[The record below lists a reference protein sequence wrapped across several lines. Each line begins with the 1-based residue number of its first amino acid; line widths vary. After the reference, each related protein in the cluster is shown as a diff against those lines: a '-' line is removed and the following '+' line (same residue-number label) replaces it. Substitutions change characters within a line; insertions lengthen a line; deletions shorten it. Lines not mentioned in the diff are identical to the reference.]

1 MSFTLD
7 TLSGKGSKAVKVS
20 ADENTSNSQ
29 KTAQVLVQ
37 VNGVTK
43 QVIQLVQ
50 KAKKDP
56 GKPDKPDKPD
66 KPKNE
71 YQAHVQ
77 TDVAYVGSGGG
88 EIKVYY
94 WVTYKGEIIPDVPKL
109 KCINK
114 GDGQEGGNTIDSGVD
129 SDNRHWIVD
138 KVPANSGGR
147 IYTATHDSSTAK
159 AEVAQ
164 KDIQVYLTTDR
175 HYIPSKG
182 GTAKLTYWAVID
194 NKITSDNLVLRIKPY
209 SSNLVAYNL
218 TSKTKDSD
226 GKTIEFLNVDPN
238 QINGESFNIYFDVK
252 NTVISSSSKVVDIQL
267 LSSEM
272 KILPNKLDLLY
283 FNCYGYSKFTI
294 KGYPDTAT
302 MVIGSKIPVGNT
314 VLDNCFV
321 GSIGDNFSINGLK
334 KYIQYLGNANI
345 PGTEG
350 SLINLKEIRDKGDLI
365 NKGITKLYSH
375 IYGNWSNGT
384 SSQPIRFDL
393 FAYRGSSFEI
403 VDNKVKPTENTKLV
417 YSEDFYPTCSAFCS
431 VDYGG
436 ITQDDVKKYFSNI
449 AVIEYAVD
457 TDEYVFKPTMI
468 KTGRSVRAS
477 IRVNGETVNFLC
489 NGYASINEDIEYSEN
504 NGGIRKYLWFDGIE
518 SVIEGSVSPK
528 NTPIYVKEEPVVDTT
543 GSEPW
548 VHINNL
554 DRDNQNHICGVT
566 LSIDKSIRPDMYR
579 KAIVRFK
586 FVPHTVLENYELDIV
601 INQLAIGTRQQ

>member
-37 VNGVTK
+37 VNGITK

-226 GKTIEFLNVDPN
+226 GKTIEFLNVNPN
-238 QINGESFNIYFDVK
+238 LINGESFNIYFDVK

-267 LSSEM
+267 LSQEM

-283 FNCYGYSKFTI
+283 FNCHSKFTS
-294 KGYPDTAT
+294 KESPDTAT

-314 VLDNCFV
+314 LLDNCFV
-321 GSIGDNFSINGLK
+321 GSMGDNFSINGIK
-334 KYIQYLGNANI
+334 KYIQYLGNTNT

-350 SLINLKEIRDKGDLI
+350 SLINLKEIREKGGLI
-365 NKGITKLYSH
+365 NRGITKLYSY
-375 IYGNWSNGT
+375 IYGNWVTG
-384 SSQPIRFDL
+384 QRDGIRFNL
-393 FAYRGSSFEI
+393 YAYRGASFEI
-403 VDNKVKPTENTKLV
+403 IDNKVKPTGNTELV
-417 YSEDFYPTCSAFCS
+417 YSSDFYPICSAFCS
-431 VDYGG
+431 VDYAG

-477 IRVNGETVNFLC
+477 IRVKGENVNFLG
-489 NGYASINEDIEYSEN
+489 NGFASINKDIPYSEN
-504 NGGIRKYLWFDGIE
+504 NGGILKYTWSDGREI
-518 SVIEGSVSPK
+518 VFEGSNNSK
-528 NTPIYVKEEPVVDTT
+528 NTPIYATEYPVVDTT

-548 VHINNL
+548 VHVSTL
-554 DRDNQNHICGVT
+554 DRDDKRHITGVS
-566 LSIDKSIRPDMYR
+566 LLIDDSPRPDMYR
-579 KAIVRFK
+579 EAIVRFK

-601 INQLAIGTRQQ
+601 IHQLAEKTRP